1 MPISLMDLLMQFEIL
16 TFAVF
21 CFHTRMDECQMIHH
35 AFSPEK
41 SLPREIKILFVFFDY
56 VI

>member
-1 MPISLMDLLMQFEIL
+1 MHFEIL

-21 CFHTRMDECQMIHH
+21 YFQTRMDECQMIHH